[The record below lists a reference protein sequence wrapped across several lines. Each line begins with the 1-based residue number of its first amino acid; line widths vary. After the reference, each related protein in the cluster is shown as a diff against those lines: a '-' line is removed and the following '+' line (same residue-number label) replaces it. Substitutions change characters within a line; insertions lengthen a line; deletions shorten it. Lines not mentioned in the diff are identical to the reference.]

1 MYSKDDSVDNITNLS
16 IIAFFR
22 HPTERFFTIGG
33 KNRHRM
39 APKESGLEQLPPP
52 PPSPY
57 QHHKQNLLLVPQQP
71 PQPNCP
77 VDPMLIRQT
86 TTCVSCST
94 TEQETE
100 NLKEQQEEQD
110 DVSDRQSCGR
120 EACSLNSTIMGDTAT
135 TTTATSHSCWSTIF
149 CSSWKKRLIWLGFG
163 LILGLLCLGL
173 WKRNNAL
180 FLLDGRQHSRN
191 HHHHRHRTPQRRHR
205 QPVFEELVWEPA
217 PTDSNYDYIG
227 RLQFCQGDTDQYNN
241 TCFGYRLSSDQPCGG
256 GGESRL
262 WGDGGADGGGPQHV
276 GTKNNPLI
284 RMQAGLR
291 YRLILENTAQSTATN
306 LHLHGLH
313 ITSMGRA
320 DNVFTQSVDPGHC
333 IAYSYFVPPD
343 HMDGV
348 HWYHAHLFGSA
359 RRQVNGG
366 AFGFLI
372 VDANQD
378 QEEEVNHDD
387 DLLRQR
393 PRAPRPNFVYNQLL
407 LLLATTSRL
416 QPVTDYH
423 HEDDNDNDPVLV
435 VVNPP
440 PHNEEKLLRRVP
452 HTTANGLE
460 YGATVELV
468 AGEWTRLSVLVVDTH
483 NAVTRQVRFDRD
495 ACHVQAV
502 AYDGV
507 WRNRVGGNHT
517 VDVATMEEQQQQQEA
532 NSTLSSSSSWVFR
545 VTGAS
550 RIDFAIK
557 CHKESGVWYRPSYS
571 DDPTF
576 VETHINE
583 DEPLVRLAMTTTFD
597 DEWDG
602 SLVQKRKKN
611 NNNNIV
617 EEEEELET
625 WIPHRPTYLQSL
637 LSDDEEEALQ
647 FDRLDLHDPSTT
659 KNTLHLN
666 ITPSQINGH
675 TFYEGIGP
683 IATLHYGSVQ
693 QWSLDYTQY
702 HPFHLHGHHMQ
713 IVSPGGCGNIY
724 NQGEWFDTV
733 AAGYDYDITAP
744 CVIRFRLFRNDGA
757 AGPILFHCHTFQHA
771 TAMGWVNVVLD
782 DDNNIN
788 NNNETSLS
796 STLSSSFLRPNN
808 NNSSSKI
815 SDPWDEPGSME
826 HLLPDCEAVGE

>member
-1 MYSKDDSVDNITNLS
+1 MET
-16 IIAFFR
+16 A
-22 HPTERFFTIGG
+22 
-33 KNRHRM
+33 
-39 APKESGLEQLPPP
+39 LEQFPPA
-52 PPSPY
+52 PSPY
-57 QHHKQNLLLVPQQP
+57 QQHNQNLLLLPQQP
-71 PQPNCP
+71 RQPDCP
-77 VDPMLIRQT
+77 VDPMLIRQAAA
-86 TTCVSCST
+86 CVSSST
-94 TEQETE
+94 TEQEE
-100 NLKEQQEEQD
+100 KSLKEQQEEPD

-120 EACSLNSTIMGDTAT
+120 EAWSLKSMIMGDTT
-135 TTTATSHSCWSTIF
+135 TTTATSTSGWSTIF

-180 FLLDGRQHSRN
+180 FLLDVRQHSRN

-205 QPVFEELVWEPA
+205 RPVFEELVWNQA
-217 PTDSNYDYIG
+217 STDSNYDYIG
-227 RLQFCQGDTDQYNN
+227 RLQFCQGNTDQYNN
-241 TCFGYRLSSDQPCGG
+241 TYFGYRLSSDQPCGSG
-256 GGESRL
+256 GGSGL
-262 WGDGGADGGGPQHV
+262 WGDGGADGGGPQRV
-276 GTKNNPLI
+276 ATKNNPLI

-291 YRLILENTAQSTATN
+291 YRLILENTAQSSATN

-313 ITSMGRA
+313 INTGHHK
-320 DNVFTQSVDPGHC
+320 TVDPGHC
-333 IAYSYFVPPD
+333 IAYSFFLPPD

-348 HWYHAHLFGSA
+348 HWYHTHLFGSA
-359 RRQVNGG
+359 EQVNGG
-366 AFGFLI
+366 AFGFVI

-378 QEEEVNHDD
+378 QEEEDSGDD
-387 DLLRQR
+387 DDNDLLTQQR
-393 PRAPRPNFVYNQLL
+393 PRARRPDFVYNQLL

-416 QPVTDYH
+416 QAVTDYYH
-423 HEDDNDNDPVLV
+423 NDDNDNDPMHV
-435 VVNPP
+435 VVSPSRPLPP
-440 PHNEEKLLRRVP
+440 PHNEEKLLQRVP

-468 AGEWTRLSVLVVDTH
+468 AGEWTRLSLLVVDTY

-517 VDVATMEEQQQQQEA
+517 VDVATMEEQQQPQQEA
-532 NSTLSSSSSWVFR
+532 NGTLSSSSSWVFR

-557 CHKESGVWYRPSYS
+557 CRKESGIWYRPSYS

-583 DEPLVRLAMTTTFD
+583 DEPLVRLAVTTTFD
-597 DEWDG
+597 DERDG
-602 SLVQKRKKN
+602 SIVQKRKKN
-611 NNNNIV
+611 NNNKTV
-617 EEEEELET
+617 KEEDEELET
-625 WIPHRPTYLQSL
+625 WIPHRPKYLQSL
-637 LSDDEEEALQ
+637 LSDEEEEALQ
-647 FDRLDLHDPSTT
+647 FDRLDLQDRSTS

-666 ITPSQINGH
+666 ITASQINGRA
-675 TFYEGIGP
+675 FYEGIGP

-713 IVSPGGCGNIY
+713 IVSPGGCGNVY
-724 NQGEWFDTV
+724 DQGEWFDTV
-733 AAGYDYDITAP
+733 AAGYDYDITTP
-744 CVIRFRLFRNDGA
+744 CVVRFRLFRNDGA
-757 AGPILFHCHTFQHA
+757 GGPIMFHCHTFQHA

-782 DDNNIN
+782 GDNNNIN

-808 NNSSSKI
+808 NNNSSKI
-815 SDPWDEPGSME
+815 SNPWDEPGSME
-826 HLLPDCEAVGE
+826 HLLPDCEAVGER